1 MRHRLR
7 HRFFDAPAN
16 AVMDEAL
23 EILTVEEVAA
33 ADRTAIAAGTPGRT
47 LMERAGQAVA
57 DALMARWGPRPVAV
71 LCGPGNNGGDGFVV
85 ARILT
90 RAGWPVRLTLAGD
103 RDALKGDAALAAGD
117 WAGAVHPLQAG
128 ALDEAE
134 LVVDSLFGA
143 GLSRPLPAEVRVVL
157 EAAEA
162 RGLPIVAVDLPSGL
176 PGDRAK
182 PLDYAPHASL
192 TVTFHRKKPA
202 HVLEPGRGFCGKVV
216 VADIGL
222 APPPAPA
229 LFENAPALWLDRF
242 PWPAPN
248 SHKHSRGRLGVVSGK
263 VYDTGAARLAAR
275 AGLRLAGTV
284 RMFCPTEAAPIV
296 ATHLEAVMLKPFETS
311 AELEAHA
318 GEMHA
323 IVFGPAAGLDEM
335 TVAHLQG
342 LARTDA
348 ALVLDAD
355 ALTIFKDRPDQLFA
369 LADEHDVLTPHT
381 GEFERI
387 FPGLLDA
394 SPEKITAARQAAERA
409 GCVVLLKGSDTV
421 IAAPDGR
428 AAINVAGTPW
438 LATAGSG
445 DVLAGIIGALLAGR
459 MPPFEAASA
468 GAWLHAQA
476 GAAFGP
482 GLTAEDLPGLIPG
495 VLRKLEPSR

>member
-1 MRHRLR
+1 MG
-7 HRFFDAPAN
+7 
-16 AVMDEAL
+16 EGL
-23 EILTVEEVAA
+23 EILTTAETAA
-33 ADRTAIAAGTPGRT
+33 ADRAAIAAGTSGRT

-57 DALMARWGPRPVAV
+57 DAVQARWSPRPVAV
-71 LCGPGNNGGDGFVV
+71 LSGPGNNGGDGFVV
-85 ARILT
+85 ARLLA

-103 RDALKGDAALAAGD
+103 RETLKGDAALAAAD
-117 WAGAVHPLQAG
+117 WAGETHALQSG

-134 LVVDSLFGA
+134 LVIDALFGA
-143 GLSRPLPAEVRVVL
+143 GLSKPLTPEVRAVL

-162 RGLPIVAVDLPSGL
+162 RGLPIVAIDLPSGL
-176 PGDRAK
+176 PGDRSR
-182 PLDYAPHASL
+182 PLDYAPHAAL

-202 HVLEPGRGFCGKVV
+202 HVLEPGRSQCGEVV

-222 APPPAPA
+222 MPPQGAT
-229 LFENAPALWLDRF
+229 LFENGPGLWLDRF
-242 PWPAPN
+242 PWPLPN

-296 ATHLEAVMLKPFETS
+296 ATHLEAVMLKAFDTVEV
-311 AELEAHA
+311 LERHA
-318 GEMHA
+318 QEMHA
-323 IVFGPAAGLDEM
+323 VVFGPAAGLDEI
-335 TVAHLQG
+335 TVARLQA

-355 ALTIFKDRPDQLFA
+355 ALTIFQDRADDLFS
-369 LADEHDVLTPHT
+369 LVRGRDVLTPHT

-387 FPGLLDA
+387 FPGLLER
-394 SPEKITAARQAAERA
+394 SPEKVTAARQAARRA
-409 GCVVLLKGSDTV
+409 GCVVLLKGADTV
-421 IAAPDGR
+421 VAAPDGR
-428 AAINVAGTPW
+428 ACVNTVGTPW

-445 DVLAGIIGALLAGR
+445 DVLAGVVGALLAGR
-459 MPPFEAASA
+459 MHAFDAACA
-468 GAWLHAQA
+468 GAWIHAQA

-495 VLRKLEPSR
+495 VLRALWDAR